1 MQHAPH
7 TGYAHLKAHLE
18 TWTPGPHP
26 HETVA
31 RERFLR
37 LTEESLLPELHKL
50 AAVLHDAGMACT
62 VVRAD
67 SDTAGVGLRIENLQ
81 ATIGLSLGEQD
92 ASIRAVVSRDRR
104 PNGQLEWFIPYARI
118 HKGLLERELQ
128 AAVMR
133 LLTAHG
139 SASAAAHGGPTP

>member
-50 AAVLHDAGMACT
+50 AAVLHDAGMDCT

-92 ASIRAVVSRDRR
+92 ASIRAAVSRDAR

-118 HKGLLERELQ
+118 HKGFLERELQ

-139 SASAAAHGGPTP
+139 SVSAAVHGEPIP